1 MVWAQRF
8 CCAHISFS
16 EKTAKKSK
24 KHLDKSIHGVIT
36 HIEHLIEDA
45 GNEIE
50 RIVDE
55 EKNIDSRG

>member
-24 KHLDKSIHGVIT
+24 KHLDKSIHREYNVIRLAKANSVISLFSYIGENYDFT
-36 HIEHLIEDA
+36 
-45 GNEIE
+45 
-50 RIVDE
+50 
-55 EKNIDSRG
+55 